1 MAITTN
7 MRAKE
12 LDTKFYGVEPVF
24 NPLNSDKTHM
34 IKGLNYYAYVHDIAK
49 SREWALKW
57 VKEQKPELYNILTK
71 ARDFDFENRGFV
83 CRMIE
88 RGLCLTEKQEMQHS
102 HFFTNLA
109 EKLSSSKSETKSKLK
124 LDVDDKPK
132 ITKPINKINQCLI
145 ILDNAIQDSLECK
158 SYEIRAT
165 DNKEELKQL
174 IEHCDTNL
182 QEMRDNVEFYRPVTL
197 RKLRTIFTEYKE
209 YATKALVALTSNTT
223 RMKAP
228 VKTAAINP
236 ARMTKSV
243 KYMKSF
249 AELKL
254 VSIPPT
260 GVIGGKKLYAYDVV
274 TRKLR
279 SYISNAD
286 AGFMFSGASLRNFDP
301 IKSTAKTIRNPEA
314 FFSRF
319 KDGIMISDL
328 NRVYKELTTTE
339 YACTGRFNENLIL
352 LKAS

>member
-12 LDTKFYGVEPVF
+12 LDTKFYGVEPMF
-24 NPLNSDKTHM
+24 NPLNSDKSNM

-57 VKEQKPELYNILTK
+57 VKEQKPELYNVLTK
-71 ARDFDFENRGFV
+71 AKDFDFENRGFV

-88 RGLCLTEKQEMQHS
+88 RGFCLTEKQELQHS
-102 HFFTNLA
+102 HFFTKLA
-109 EKLSSSKSETKSKLK
+109 EKMIAIKNEPKSKLK
-124 LDVDDKPK
+124 LDTEEVKSV
-132 ITKPINKINQCLI
+132 KPINKINQCLI
-145 ILDNAIQDSLECK
+145 ILDGAIQDAIEDK
-158 SYEIRAT
+158 PYEIRAS

-174 IEHCDTNL
+174 IEYCNTNL
-182 QEMRDNVEFYRPVTL
+182 QEMRDNAEFYIPATL
-197 RKLRTIFTEYKE
+197 KKLRTIYNEYKD

-228 VKTAAINP
+228 VKATALNP
-236 ARMTKSV
+236 AKMTRSV

-249 AELKL
+249 NELKL

-279 SYISNAD
+279 SYVSNAD
-286 AGFMFSGASLRNFDP
+286 AGFMFSGTSLRNFDP

-339 YACTGRFNENLIL
+339 YKCTGRFNENIIL